1 MSISDAQAVVAADV
15 EPDFVARIA
24 AGDRKAELEFVRR
37 YAHGISVLLRRRC
50 RPGDPIVEDLTQD
63 VLMCVLQRLRSG
75 GIRDSAALPAYI
87 QTTVVYTA
95 TAEYRRRRAAEPLS
109 AIENMPSDE
118 NPIERISTSQRSN
131 ILKTLLAEMPVE
143 RDREILVRFYLA
155 EEAKEAVCRE
165 LGIAD
170 AHFHR
175 VIFRARERFRH
186 LLDHS
191 GFAEV

>member
-15 EPDFVARIA
+15 EPDFVVRIA
-24 AGDRKAELEFVRR
+24 AGDRNAELEFVQR

-50 RPGDPIVEDLTQD
+50 RRDDPIVEDLTQD

-109 AIENMPSDE
+109 VIEDMPSDE

-131 ILKTLLAEMPVE
+131 ILKTLLAEMPVQ

-175 VIFRARERFRH
+175 VIFRARERFRL